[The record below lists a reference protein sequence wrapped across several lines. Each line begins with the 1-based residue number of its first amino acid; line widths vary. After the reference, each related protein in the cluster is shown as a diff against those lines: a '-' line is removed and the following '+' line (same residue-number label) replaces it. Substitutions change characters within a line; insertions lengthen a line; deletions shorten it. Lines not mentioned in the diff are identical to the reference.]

1 MASPD
6 EQRTSQSRTTVQVKT
21 WVTKVITEHKIAL
34 QRLIIRFLLWAY
46 GFLLVVTMGIFVL
59 QGFKLWGF
67 QLDSGLMK
75 WLGGATLGEIGGLL
89 TLTFGAVFKN
99 LKD

>member
-1 MASPD
+1 V
-6 EQRTSQSRTTVQVKT
+6 EVKN
-21 WVTKVITEHKIAL
+21 WVTKVVTEHKIAL
-34 QRLIIRFLLWAY
+34 QRLIIRFLLGAY

-75 WLGGATLGEIGGLL
+75 WLGGATVGEISGLL

>member
-6 EQRTSQSRTTVQVKT
+6 RQRASQGRTTVEVKN
-21 WVTKVITEHKIAL
+21 WVIAATTEHQIAL
-34 QRLIIRFLLWAY
+34 QRLIVRFLLWAY

-59 QGFKLWGF
+59 QGFRLCGF
-67 QLDSGLMK
+67 QLDNGLMK
-75 WLGGATLGEIGGLL
+75 WLGGATVGEIGGLL
-89 TLTFGAVFKN
+89 TLTFGAVFKK